1 MRNIIKLLQINILQ
15 FSLSSVLTPLMLI
28 RIIKKYDFRN
38 CKFIKKNMQLA
49 IQTYHSQ
56 LSDKENAIYNF
67 LCNKLCV
74 GLEEVTAKIHL
85 VVSEICVERFFE
97 GIFLKSKICV
107 YVREE

>member
-67 LCNKLCV
+67 LCN
-74 GLEEVTAKIHL
+74 
-85 VVSEICVERFFE
+85 EINVALYKAEHRIWHAHPLGF
-97 GIFLKSKICV
+97 
-107 YVREE
+107 